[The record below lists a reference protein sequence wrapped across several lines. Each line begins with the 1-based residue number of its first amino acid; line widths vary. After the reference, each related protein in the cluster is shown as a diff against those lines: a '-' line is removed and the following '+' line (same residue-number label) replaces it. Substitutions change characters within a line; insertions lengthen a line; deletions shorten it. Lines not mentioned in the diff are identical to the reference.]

1 MITFCTLCFLL
12 ICKSHVFLKPNLK
25 RHILSHYRSRI
36 IAKTRDGELSF
47 RQNNCFFVY
56 FATQFA
62 LSFHELSQI
71 YVIVATIY
79 TNNTAFSCR
88 T

>member
-12 ICKSHVFLKPNLK
+12 ICKSLVFLKQKTYTFP
-25 RHILSHYRSRI
+25 LSFSPYY
-36 IAKTRDGELSF
+36 KKRDGELPF

-56 FATQFA
+56 FATHFA